1 MCSEQ
6 PYHFAHYHHDHTNFV
21 ADVLGHRAR
30 RDALLDKAARTAN
43 RDKRRLLIRQ
53 FLSDRLLKLLYL
65 FESIQAKG
73 LLAHFPPDRIQ
84 QIADEISASRHYF
97 EPVRPVNLRSGSGN
111 TRRTTYSFGPAK
123 HALQRMVADL
133 LKSMVPLPT
142 DKHFTVNGGVRAAL
156 LAVEEHAR
164 NKFTFAI
171 ERDIAQFY
179 PSVNVVEL
187 AKLLKPL
194 PFSVVMNVIAYAP
207 GFIWS
212 EQHSS
217 ADAVHD
223 APLPLGGLLAQ
234 GSAASPIAAEVLM
247 ADLLQ
252 GMPDNVRILSY
263 ADNVLILGET
273 SDSVEAADAVL
284 ENRASEHPCGPLR
297 LKASNGITDMTAQ
310 GIHFLG
316 NQGEW
321 NGNGFDWEPSH
332 YALEQVFSKIEQAR
346 DADEV
351 CDTIRWLGNW
361 RRGYPLWTNGD
372 EETSLY
378 RAQLGGRLAFLAP
391 TSLSGFYIE
400 GRRLVED
407 YCRAVYRR
415 TGEFPSLREL
425 LPDFHDNLQIEGRR
439 QMFIRAIERRLGISA
454 DNDEANA

>member
-6 PYHFAHYHHDHTNFV
+6 PYHFAHYRHDHTNFV

-30 RDALLDKAARTAN
+30 RDALLDRVARTAN

-65 FESIQAKG
+65 FESVQAKG
-73 LLAHFPPDRIQ
+73 LLLQFPPQRMQ
-84 QIADEISASRHYF
+84 QVADELSAGRHYF
-97 EPVRPVNLRSGSGN
+97 EPAHPVNLRSGSGN
-111 TRRTTYSFGPAK
+111 TRRTTYSFGPGK
-123 HALQRMVADL
+123 HAVQRMVADL
-133 LKSMVPLPT
+133 LKSMFPLPPG
-142 DKHFTVNGGVRAAL
+142 KHFTIKGGVRAAL
-156 LAVEEHAR
+156 EAVEGHAKQ
-164 NKFTFAI
+164 KFIFAI
-171 ERDIAQFY
+171 ERDIEQFY

-207 GFIWS
+207 GFVWS

-217 ADAVHD
+217 ADAVHNT
-223 APLPLGGLLAQ
+223 PLPLRGLLAQ

-247 ADLLQ
+247 ADLLR
-252 GMPDNVRILSY
+252 GMPDNVRIMSY

-273 SDSVEAADAVL
+273 SDSVEAANAVL
-284 ENRASEHPCGPLR
+284 EIRASAHPCGPLR
-297 LKASNGITDMTAQ
+297 LKASNDITDMTAQ

-321 NGNGFDWEPSH
+321 NGKGFDWEPSH

-346 DADEV
+346 NADEV
-351 CDTIRWLGNW
+351 FDTIRWLGNW

-372 EETSLY
+372 LETSRY
-378 RAQLGGRLAFLAP
+378 RAQLGGRLAFLAR
-391 TSLSGFYIE
+391 TSLSGSYIE

-407 YCRAVYRR
+407 YCRAVYSRR
-415 TGEFPSLREL
+415 GEFPSLPEL
-425 LPDFHDNLQIEGRR
+425 LPDFQDDFQIEGRR
-439 QMFIRAIERRLGISA
+439 QVFIRAIERRLGISA
-454 DNDEANA
+454 NNDETSA